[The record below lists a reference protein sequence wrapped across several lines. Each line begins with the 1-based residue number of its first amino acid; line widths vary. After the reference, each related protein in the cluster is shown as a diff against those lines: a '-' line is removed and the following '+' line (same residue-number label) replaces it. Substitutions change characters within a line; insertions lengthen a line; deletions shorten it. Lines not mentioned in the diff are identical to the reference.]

1 MHQIIV
7 ALDGWKKV
15 SPVSI
20 DKIGIY
26 FREAMPE
33 VDVTTAVVSCVCV
46 SEICLSSAACTTYNT
61 LTVYREI
68 LCMRSCSC
76 DEKRVT

>member
-33 VDVTTAVVSCVCV
+33 VDVTTAVVSCVCA
-46 SEICLSSAACTTYNT
+46 SAKFVLVVQHALHAAHKLFAVRYCACVRAAAT
-61 LTVYREI
+61 
-68 LCMRSCSC
+68 
-76 DEKRVT
+76 

>member
-33 VDVTTAVVSCVCV
+33 VDVTTAVGSCVCV
-46 SEICLSSAACTTYNT
+46 RVKSVSVVQHAVHTTH
-61 LTVYREI
+61 
-68 LCMRSCSC
+68 
-76 DEKRVT
+76 